1 MYGVNVVME
10 CHVSHVSEE
19 NVISR
24 NVKTDAVGLIGVIV
38 WSDVNEDSVCVC
50 VCVWEGGSWMYVVDC

>member
-38 WSDVNEDSVCVC
+38 WADVNADSVCVC
-50 VCVWEGGSWMYVVDC
+50 VFV